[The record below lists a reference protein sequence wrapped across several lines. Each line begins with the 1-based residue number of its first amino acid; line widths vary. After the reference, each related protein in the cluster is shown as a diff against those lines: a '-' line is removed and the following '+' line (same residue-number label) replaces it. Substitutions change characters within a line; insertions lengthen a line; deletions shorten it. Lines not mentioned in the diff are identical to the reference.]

1 MSSPQAARAGLAEGL
16 QPTLAKAGT
25 GGSYFLQDVQGKP
38 VAVFKP
44 EDEEPHAV
52 NNPKGRTGGS
62 SDGSSSCATGS
73 EGLRRGTRPGE
84 GAVREVAAYVLD
96 HDHLAGGWQHA
107 CGTHYYVQQA
117 AAVASSLVPAS
128 VLRLVPEMFSNRTSG
143 NPLNNTAVAG
153 MQRLAAQLACPGK
166 QLSCV
171 QHVKSLVW
179 PPS

>member
-1 MSSPQAARAGLAEGL
+1 MFVHLCCDLLLQAARAGLAEGL

-52 NNPKGRTGGS
+52 NNPKGRTGSSS
-62 SDGSSSCATGS
+62 SDGSSGTGSGS

-96 HDHLAGGWQHA
+96 HDHFAGE
-107 CGTHYYVQQA
+107 T
-117 AAVASSLVPAS
+117 L
-128 VLRLVPEMFSNRTSG
+128 
-143 NPLNNTAVAG
+143 
-153 MQRLAAQLACPGK
+153 
-166 QLSCV
+166 
-171 QHVKSLVW
+171 
-179 PPS
+179 

>member
-1 MSSPQAARAGLAEGL
+1 MSHSQLFCCVALLLQAARAGLAEGL

-52 NNPKGRTGGS
+52 NNPKGRTGSS
-62 SDGSSSCATGS
+62 SDGSSGAGSGS

-96 HDHLAGGWQHA
+96 HDHFAGEAPCGYACIATEEAKQQH
-107 CGTHYYVQQA
+107 
-117 AAVASSLVPAS
+117 
-128 VLRLVPEMFSNRTSG
+128 SNRQAYRQDG
-143 NPLNNTAVAG
+143 
-153 MQRLAAQLACPGK
+153 RC
-166 QLSCV
+166 
-171 QHVKSLVW
+171 
-179 PPS
+179 